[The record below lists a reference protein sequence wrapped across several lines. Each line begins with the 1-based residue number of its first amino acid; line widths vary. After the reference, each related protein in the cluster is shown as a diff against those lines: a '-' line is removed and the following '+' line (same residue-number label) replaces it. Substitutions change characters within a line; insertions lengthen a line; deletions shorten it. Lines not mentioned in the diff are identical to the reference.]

1 MTLVE
6 HPDAVSVDVETEAA
20 RTAPDAV
27 SSIGSREVWR
37 LAWRVSQH
45 RPREFWL
52 GWALFVVFFTMP
64 AVTGLML
71 ARGFEALSDGNTSL
85 TYRYAAAV
93 AASELIRMVAIHWGA
108 LIWTAAWIH
117 MQTFLRANLL
127 AAQMAS
133 GGSEA
138 GPPVSSAGAAITHF
152 RDDTED
158 VANFVDGMV
167 DVSGGVVFTVF
178 AGIVLGMADARAAAV
193 LLLPLVGVA
202 VATRTLDNRIKVYRA
217 ADRAATAEVTGLV
230 GDVMAAATTIK
241 VNDATDSLLDRLH
254 VLVEAR
260 RQTATRDRVLDETVQ
275 AFSQGAA
282 DVGLGLVL
290 IVSATAIA
298 SGTFGLGDLALFTA
312 YLGWLSFLP
321 RMVGRVLARRKQSGV
336 AFDRMRRLVA
346 DEHAPNTT
354 RPRDLPVGAR
364 DVRERPAVERPERVP
379 LQRLDVVDLSAI
391 HDGGAG
397 VRNVSISIARGQF
410 VVVTGPVGAGKSTLL
425 RALVGLVPA
434 ERCSGEV
441 RWNGDVIVDRA
452 AFFVPPNAAFLSQVP
467 QLISDSVA
475 DNVGLGPIGDD
486 ELTTAL
492 ELAAIAADVDL
503 MPAGRATLIGPR
515 GLRLSGGQRQRL
527 ATARALVHSPELV
540 VLDDLSSALDVETEL
555 ELWTNLAAAGMT
567 VLAVSHRAI
576 AFERADQ
583 VITLGAR

>member
-6 HPDAVSVDVETEAA
+6 HPDGLPPSTPDDTVAAPTTET
-20 RTAPDAV
+20 V
-27 SSIGSREVWR
+27 SIGSREVWR

-45 RPREFWL
+45 RPREFWT

-138 GPPVSSAGAAITHF
+138 GRPVGSAGAAITHF

-158 VANFVDGMV
+158 VANFVDGLV
-167 DVSGGVVFTVF
+167 DVSGGIVFTVF

-202 VATRTLDNRIKVYRA
+202 VATRTLDHRIKVYRA
-217 ADRAATAEVTGLV
+217 ADREATAGVTGLV
-230 GDVMAAATTIK
+230 GDVMAASTTIK
-241 VNDATDSLLDRLH
+241 VNDATDALLDRLR

-298 SGTFGLGDLALFTA
+298 SGAFGLGDLALFTA

-321 RMVGRVLARRKQSGV
+321 RMIGRVLARRKQSGV
-336 AFDRMRRLVA
+336 AFERMRRLVA

-354 RPRDLPVGAR
+354 RPRHLPVGPR
-364 DVRERPAVERPERVP
+364 DVRERPAIERPERVP
-379 LQRLDVVDLSAI
+379 LERLDVVGLSAI
-391 HDGGAG
+391 HEGGG
-397 VRNVSISIARGQF
+397 GSSRRVD
-410 VVVTGPVGAGKSTLL
+410 L
-425 RALVGLVPA
+425 
-434 ERCSGEV
+434 
-441 RWNGDVIVDRA
+441 DRA
-452 AFFVPPNAAFLSQVP
+452 R
-467 QLISDSVA
+467 
-475 DNVGLGPIGDD
+475 
-486 ELTTAL
+486 T
-492 ELAAIAADVDL
+492 
-503 MPAGRATLIGPR
+503 
-515 GLRLSGGQRQRL
+515 
-527 ATARALVHSPELV
+527 
-540 VLDDLSSALDVETEL
+540 SS
-555 ELWTNLAAAGMT
+555 W
-567 VLAVSHRAI
+567 S
-576 AFERADQ
+576 
-583 VITLGAR
+583 